1 MHSRMVFSLCVVL
14 ALAAVAFPWNSQAQ
28 ENSPEPEPIP
38 SEKWPEA
45 PAELVSAYIKSVKT
59 SPRFQFADALRR
71 DKIEAE
77 VDKWRSGAG
86 VETQVKWQS
95 YLLFHLSDDM
105 RAPYLADKSRWNI
118 DTRDV
123 YDAMGVRE
131 YLVLVDVAAE
141 RDSGYRVSV
150 AALKELDVSF
160 LDSIEIKNPLN
171 RLIGKYSV
179 QNEPLS
185 TVVAALCKEAAGG
198 RGNVDYVVRS
208 DPGSPVLISMQMAGR
223 SVFECLLFAA
233 RSVGWD
239 VFVNPEISNREEP
252 QPDLRAHDSGV
263 RWDDAMDTWTNRE
276 LLNMRDQIQ
285 PPIVTPQDALRE
297 CFQGELKSA
306 LSARYAVMLKPA
318 KKD

>member
-1 MHSRMVFSLCVVL
+1 MRKRLLFSTFVVL
-14 ALAAVAFPWNSQAQ
+14 ALAFLAFPWTGHAQ
-28 ENSPEPEPIP
+28 ESAPEPIP

-45 PAELVSAYIKSVKT
+45 PVELVSAYIKSVKAT
-59 SPRFQFADALRR
+59 PRYQFADALRR

-77 VDKWRSGAG
+77 IDKWRSGAG
-86 VETQVKWQS
+86 VETRVMWQS
-95 YLLFHLSDDM
+95 FLPFHLHDDM
-105 RAPYLADKSRWNI
+105 RAAYVADKSRWQI

-123 YDAMGVRE
+123 YDAMGGRE
-131 YLVLVDVAAE
+131 YLVLVDLAAD

-150 AALKELDVSF
+150 ASLKELDVPF
-160 LDSIEIKNPLN
+160 LERIEMQNPLN

-208 DPGSPVLISMQMAGR
+208 DPGAPVLISMQMAAR

-239 VFVNPEISNREEP
+239 VFVNPDISDRDEP
-252 QPDLRAHDSGV
+252 QPSLRAFDSGV

-297 CFQGELKSA
+297 CFQSELKSA

-318 KKD
+318 KKE